1 MLLFTLHISKLQK
14 LLMILIIPHYFNE
27 FYELIEDSSVL
38 QADGATCKLLGKTP
52 SQIRKL
58 EEDGFLSYEEK
69 IFLWAYQ
76 RWEMNFCLENRVSL
90 F

>member
-1 MLLFTLHISKLQK
+1 
-14 LLMILIIPHYFNE
+14 MILIILLYFNE
-27 FYELIEDSSVL
+27 YYDLIDDSAVL
-38 QADGATCKLLGKTP
+38 QMDGALCKMLSKTP
-52 SQIRKL
+52 SQLRKL

-69 IFLWAYQ
+69 IFLWSYT